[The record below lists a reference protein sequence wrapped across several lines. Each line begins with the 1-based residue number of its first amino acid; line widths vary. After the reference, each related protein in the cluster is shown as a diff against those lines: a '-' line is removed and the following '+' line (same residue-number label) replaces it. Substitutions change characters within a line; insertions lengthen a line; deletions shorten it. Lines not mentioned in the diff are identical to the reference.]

1 MHKLDPSRFGIP
13 ALALLSVL
21 LLLSMAVWFRNR
33 NQEYRLVLAA
43 GSAKGESYVLAEAL
57 KRVAEQHHGR
67 LRIQVRETGGTSE
80 NLRLLESGEAQL
92 ATAQADVPA
101 GASARSIA
109 VLYGDAFQLMV
120 HPGVEGGGIPGLKGK
135 RIALPRQG
143 GQYRSFLHVAEHF
156 GLAAEDFR
164 FVGDTDAEADAAFR
178 AGAADAAFRVRA
190 LGNPSI
196 TKLVRSGQVVF
207 MPIPQAAAMRIKIP
221 AFQPAE
227 IPQGAYLGEP
237 PIPAVD
243 LPTVAVQRTLL
254 AHREVPQ
261 EAVSWIASVLLE
273 RREEL
278 AQAISDRLAEV
289 RPLLAQLR
297 KPDPDAGLGAPVHP
311 GAQAFFDKDK
321 PSFVQ
326 QNADFLALIVSLV
339 VLAGTWL
346 WELKRWVERKQK
358 NQADHFTNRAVA
370 LMNQA
375 RTGQTGRAQV
385 RQELLDL
392 LTEAV
397 HALDVDKISEESFQS
412 FRSVLQIALEVTRDL
427 EPVSPIPG
435 GSV

>member
-13 ALALLSVL
+13 ALALLSAVL
-21 LLLSMAVWFRNR
+21 LISLVAWFKSRS
-33 NQEYRLVLAA
+33 QEYRLVVAA
-43 GSAKGESYVLAEAL
+43 GSAKGESYILAEAL
-57 KRVAEQHHGR
+57 KHVAEQHHPR

-101 GASARSIA
+101 VASARSVA
-109 VLYGDAFQLMV
+109 VLFGDAFQLVV
-120 HPGVEGGGIPGLKGK
+120 HPGATSSGIPGLKGK
-135 RIALPRQG
+135 RIALPRRG
-143 GQYRSFLHVAEHF
+143 GQYQSFLHVAEHF
-156 GLAAEDFR
+156 GLAAGDFQ
-164 FVGDTDAEADAAFR
+164 FVGDTDAEADAAFQ

-196 TKLVRSGQVVF
+196 TKLVRSGQVIVVA
-207 MPIPQAAAMRIKIP
+207 IPQAAAMRIKIP

-237 PIPAVD
+237 PIPAFD

-254 AHREVPQ
+254 AHRRVPE
-261 EAVSWIASVLLE
+261 EAIGWIAGVLLE

-278 AQAISDRLAEV
+278 AQAIPDRLAEV

-326 QNADFLALIVSLV
+326 EHADFLALIVSLV

-358 NQADHFTNRAVA
+358 NQADHFTNRAIA

-375 RTGQTGRAQV
+375 RTGESGREQT
-385 RQELLDL
+385 RQQLLDL

-427 EPVSPIPG
+427 EPA
-435 GSV
+435 